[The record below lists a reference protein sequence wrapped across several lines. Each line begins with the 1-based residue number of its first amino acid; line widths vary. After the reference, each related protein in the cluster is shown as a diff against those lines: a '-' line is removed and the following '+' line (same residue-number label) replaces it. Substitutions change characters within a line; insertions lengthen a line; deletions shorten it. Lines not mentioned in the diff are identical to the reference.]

1 MYSARHEIQRA
12 WGGSGV
18 GSKYHI
24 SYWQQA
30 RQAEAPPAPD
40 VDLTTEKSVPAQ
52 PEQGDAEPMGFDIGT
67 LTQAL
72 PMLELVLRHGR
83 RQVKFYES
91 HMPISRASYFRLK
104 SQCVKAGWLRQSP
117 CRRFIEPVPD
127 EIRSAVRKAF
137 PMIVGDL
144 DLAVLISVG
153 HAEAWDR
160 I

>member
-1 MYSARHEIQRA
+1 M
-12 WGGSGV
+12 
-18 GSKYHI
+18 GSKHHI

-30 RQAEAPPAPD
+30 RQAENTPALDAD
-40 VDLTTEKSVPAQ
+40 VTTEKALADQPAQ
-52 PEQGDAEPMGFDIGT
+52 DEVVPTGFDIGT

-153 HAEAWDR
+153 HADAWDR